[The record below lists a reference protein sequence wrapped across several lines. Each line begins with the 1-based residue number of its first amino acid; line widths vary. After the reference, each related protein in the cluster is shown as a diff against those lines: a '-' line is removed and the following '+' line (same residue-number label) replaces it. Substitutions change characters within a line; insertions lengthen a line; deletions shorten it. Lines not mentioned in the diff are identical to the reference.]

1 MKKSRW
7 RIQRWKHNICQKNI
21 VIFYG
26 SILYTA
32 HVAMNVRGVGAGGYV
47 RKLMIRLRHPI
58 VHQSWTACGTCH
70 YWTAICMIL
79 SSDVWEC

>member
-26 SILYTA
+26 SISYTA

-47 RKLMIRLRHPI
+47 RKLMIRSTHPNCTP
-58 VHQSWTACGTCH
+58 VLDCLWH
-70 YWTAICMIL
+70 L
-79 SSDVWEC
+79 SLLGCNLYDTI